1 MGSHGFALRSVVNP
15 WRGHEQVWESGHDRL
30 REQVL
35 GVLEEAVRILKAAT
49 QSFSSGVG
57 SFCGYPSQAR

>member
-1 MGSHGFALRSVVNP
+1 MNGCENLVTISFRFWMSRFFEFL
-15 WRGHEQVWESGHDRL
+15 L
-30 REQVL
+30 KL
-35 GVLEEAVRILKAAT
+35 GTVRILKANV

>member
-1 MGSHGFALRSVVNP
+1 MNRCGNLVTIGFANIAVL
-15 WRGHEQVWESGHDRL
+15 D
-30 REQVL
+30 EQVL